1 MPKKS
6 SEYVILIHYSEIA
19 LKKNNRSFFE
29 RKFIENI
36 IKHLEGLSYSKVRK
50 ISSRIFVEG
59 IDPNK
64 WKLFRYRLRNI
75 MGLKNAILMIKSDN
89 SLSAMQ
95 CAIDKLIK
103 KCRYDSFRISTKRHF
118 KEFDKTSQEVNML
131 LGEYVLRK
139 TKVSVNLSNPDLNII
154 IEILKD
160 KTYVGINKIIGF
172 SGLPARSQEKAFSLI
187 SSGIDSPVASFEM
200 IKRGVNLNFIHFHS
214 APAVSRQSID
224 NVKKLINVLLDYQL
238 ECQLY
243 IVSLLEIQQKIME
256 QVKDKF
262 WVIFFRRSMINIANQ
277 IAMKNKGV
285 ALVTGDSVGQ
295 VASQTLS
302 NIRAISDIG
311 TLPILRPLSGMN
323 KEDIINRARDIG
335 TYEISIEPY
344 DDCCSFFVPKHPET
358 KANMFDIKIIEDS
371 LDLKQ
376 EHENAINQ
384 LEKLHFKY
392 KGEIK

>member
-243 IVSLLEIQQKIME
+243 IVPLLEIQQKIME

-262 WVIFFRRSMINIANQ
+262 WVIF
-277 IAMKNKGV
+277 
-285 ALVTGDSVGQ
+285 
-295 VASQTLS
+295 
-302 NIRAISDIG
+302 
-311 TLPILRPLSGMN
+311 
-323 KEDIINRARDIG
+323 
-335 TYEISIEPY
+335 
-344 DDCCSFFVPKHPET
+344 
-358 KANMFDIKIIEDS
+358 
-371 LDLKQ
+371 
-376 EHENAINQ
+376 
-384 LEKLHFKY
+384 
-392 KGEIK
+392 